1 MNTFQSAIDNIL
13 LQVKGKF
20 SDFKAWYLEREN
32 NIVLR
37 LQFLSEM
44 LTALKTTVTSQQT
57 AIDNISSFLGGIP
70 TPSATDLQGTV
81 KIDNINEVM
90 TAYYVANNVTPPAVG
105 QSVLFDDFLNAILAY
120 GEITPSVGAFLFTA
134 LAGEI
139 TIDKDGV
146 TQVFNTD
153 DDYKLV
159 YDATGA
165 LSEAKLIPHTV
176 TPNLGNI
183 QVGEIELTLP
193 NGFGNGLS
201 TGFQADFLAWQVP
214 PVPQP

>member
-1 MNTFQSAIDNIL
+1 MGTFQSAIDNIL

-37 LQFLSEM
+37 LQFLYD
-44 LTALKTTVTSQQT
+44 LFTGLKATVTNHQT
-57 AIDNISSFLGGIP
+57 AIDDINAFLGGIP
-70 TPSATDLQGTV
+70 TPNATDLQGTT

-90 TAYYVANNVTPPAVG
+90 TAYYTANNVTPPAVG
-105 QSVLFDDFLNAILAY
+105 QAILFDDFLNAILAF
-120 GEITPSVGAFLFTA
+120 GNVTPSVGAFLFTA
-134 LAGEI
+134 LSGEI

-146 TQVFNTD
+146 TQVFNSD
-153 DDYKLV
+153 DDYMLV

-165 LSEAKLIPHTV
+165 LTEAKLIPHTV
-176 TPNLGNI
+176 SPNLGNVT
-183 QVGEIELTLP
+183 VGEIELTLP

-201 TGFQADFLAWQVP
+201 TDFQTAFTAWQVP
-214 PVPQP
+214 PIPQP